1 MAGLAER
8 PVTRV
13 GCSSPALC
21 IRSPRSPPRRSRL
34 ATVTSVVT
42 LADRPDLAESVRT
55 MPTGLPP
62 FMLNDPMGWNFA
74 SLAAL
79 FPAYQLALL
88 DDHDKVIGH
97 GHSAPI
103 PWDGTPADLPDQG
116 WDDVMGRAVRA
127 LVAPR
132 PTTAVAAFQIV
143 VLPERRGQ
151 GLSTLVV
158 AAMRDNARLRGH
170 TNLVAPVRPN
180 GKDADP
186 ATSMEEYALR
196 IRGDGLP
203 MDPWLRVHARL
214 GATIVKVC
222 PASMA
227 IAGSLEQWRAW
238 TGLPFDHDG
247 MITVPGALAPVHVS
261 IAHDRAV
268 YVEPN
273 VWMRHRLG

>member
-1 MAGLAER
+1 MA
-8 PVTRV
+8 
-13 GCSSPALC
+13 
-21 IRSPRSPPRRSRL
+21 
-34 ATVTSVVT
+34 SVVT

-55 MPTGLPP
+55 MPTGLPA

-88 DDHDKVIGH
+88 DDHDRVIGH

-116 WDDVMGRAVRA
+116 WDDVLGRAVRA
-127 LVAPR
+127 HLAPR
-132 PTTAVAAFQIV
+132 PTPAVAAFQLV
-143 VLPERRGQ
+143 VLRERRGQ

-158 AAMRDNARLRGH
+158 VAMRDNARLRGH

-180 GKDADP
+180 GKDAEP

-196 IRGDGLP
+196 VRGDGLP
-203 MDPWLRVHARL
+203 TDPWLRVHAGL

-227 IAGSLEQWRAW
+227 IAGSLS
-238 TGLPFDHDG
+238 G
-247 MITVPGALAPVHVS
+247 
-261 IAHDRAV
+261 
-268 YVEPN
+268 
-273 VWMRHRLG
+273 

>member
-1 MAGLAER
+1 MA
-8 PVTRV
+8 
-13 GCSSPALC
+13 
-21 IRSPRSPPRRSRL
+21 
-34 ATVTSVVT
+34 SVVT
-42 LADRPDLAESVRT
+42 IADRPELAEAVRT
-55 MPTGLPP
+55 MPTGLPA

-74 SLAAL
+74 SLVAL

-88 DDHDKVIGH
+88 DDDATVIGR
-97 GHSAPI
+97 GNSAPI

-116 WDDVMGRAVRA
+116 WDDVLGRAVRA
-127 LVAPR
+127 HLAPR
-132 PTTAVAAFQIV
+132 PTPAVAAFQIV

-151 GLSTLVV
+151 GLSRLVV
-158 AAMRDNARLRGH
+158 AAMRDNARLHGH
-170 TNLVAPVRPN
+170 TSLVAPVRPN

-186 ATSMEEYALR
+186 ATPMEEYAR
-196 IRGDGLP
+196 RVRVDGLP
-203 MDPWLRVHARL
+203 TDPWLRVHARL

-227 IAGSLEQWRAW
+227 IAGSLKQWREW
-238 TGLPFDHDG
+238 TGLPFDQEG